1 MGNAHQLPGGIVV
14 DDIRDMHLT
23 IDAMLG
29 NDKERARWV
38 KKESNIAFE
47 NCRRRT
53 ACEKNGKY
61 NTQSFAATSE
71 EQQILAY
78 MKTILFICPYFG
90 KLPIAHMKLWLLS
103 CEKNPTINWLI
114 LTDDYT
120 EELKYPSNVKVVYT
134 TLEAIKQ
141 QVQKMFDFPIYL
153 DHPYKLCDYKPA
165 YGYIFLNYT
174 KVNGLLGNIW

>member
-1 MGNAHQLPGGIVV
+1 
-14 DDIRDMHLT
+14 
-23 IDAMLG
+23 
-29 NDKERARWV
+29 
-38 KKESNIAFE
+38 
-47 NCRRRT
+47 
-53 ACEKNGKY
+53 
-61 NTQSFAATSE
+61 
-71 EQQILAY
+71 

-165 YGYIFLNYT
+165 YGYIFPEYT
-174 KVNGLLGNIW
+174 KGYDYWGHCDMTDCIFGNLRKFLTDEFLTGADKFLYLGHMTIYRNTDEVNHRIFEDVSFRKNNLK

>member
-1 MGNAHQLPGGIVV
+1 
-14 DDIRDMHLT
+14 
-23 IDAMLG
+23 
-29 NDKERARWV
+29 
-38 KKESNIAFE
+38 
-47 NCRRRT
+47 
-53 ACEKNGKY
+53 
-61 NTQSFAATSE
+61 
-71 EQQILAY
+71 

-141 QVQKMFDFPIYL
+141 QVQRCLTFLYILTIHINYVTINRPMVIYS
-153 DHPYKLCDYKPA
+153 
-165 YGYIFLNYT
+165 LNT
-174 KVNGLLGNIW
+174 PKVMTIGDTVT

>member
-1 MGNAHQLPGGIVV
+1 
-14 DDIRDMHLT
+14 
-23 IDAMLG
+23 
-29 NDKERARWV
+29 
-38 KKESNIAFE
+38 
-47 NCRRRT
+47 
-53 ACEKNGKY
+53 
-61 NTQSFAATSE
+61 
-71 EQQILAY
+71 

-141 QVQKMFDFPIYL
+141 QVQKMFDFPIYGHMAKIQEL
-153 DHPYKLCDYKPA
+153 VRTSKELVSQKLTQISKNTIRHVTVSPIVITF
-165 YGYIFLNYT
+165 GVFREYITIGRFIVT
-174 KVNGLLGNIW
+174 

>member
-1 MGNAHQLPGGIVV
+1 
-14 DDIRDMHLT
+14 
-23 IDAMLG
+23 
-29 NDKERARWV
+29 
-38 KKESNIAFE
+38 
-47 NCRRRT
+47 
-53 ACEKNGKY
+53 
-61 NTQSFAATSE
+61 
-71 EQQILAY
+71 

-153 DHPYKLCDYKPA
+153 DHPYKLCD
-165 YGYIFLNYT
+165 
-174 KVNGLLGNIW
+174 W